1 MRTIVQKLV
10 SMAIFADE
18 RRSEGGIGRR
28 ALIAVAALIIM
39 VQAGSAQ
46 AATQRPIEDFLD
58 AQGTFCVTPSLLGGQ
73 LPDGA
78 IVNGEGCVIFVPPV
92 ANFIGWNDLL
102 QARGASIDYA
112 ALADDFLGG
121 LLDTQPS
128 GSITERALAD
138 GRAEV
143 KVTLHTRNALT
154 WVTDGVESFATDPL
168 LFGNRAP
175 EIQSGAEPALCD
187 AEFRVVFINTAPA
200 DPLPDLLQIIIAPEL
215 GQELRLLAIR
225 CNATGELRAAFGV
238 ADGTPGL
245 ANIVQSGLF
254 ITSSQR
260 FLEDAFPVERIDLK
274 PVGTSP

>member
-1 MRTIVQKLV
+1 MI
-10 SMAIFADE
+10 MAP
-18 RRSEGGIGRR
+18 
-28 ALIAVAALIIM
+28 
-39 VQAGSAQ
+39 AGSAQ
-46 AATQRPIEDFLD
+46 AATQRLIEDFLD
-58 AQGTFCVTPSLLGGQ
+58 AQGTFCVTPSLLGGE

-78 IVNGEGCVIFVPPV
+78 IVDGEGCVIFVPPV
-92 ANFIGWNDLL
+92 ANYIGWNDPL

-128 GSITERALAD
+128 GSVTERPLAD

-143 KVTLHTRNALT
+143 KVRLHTRNALT
-154 WVTDGVESFATDPL
+154 WVTDGLESFATDPL

-175 EIQSGAEPALCD
+175 EVQSGAEPALCD

-200 DPLPDLLQIIIAPEL
+200 APLPDLLQIAFAPEP

-238 ADGTPGL
+238 ADGTPGQ

-254 ITSSQR
+254 ITSSQQIV
-260 FLEDAFPVERIDLK
+260 EDAFPVERIDLR
-274 PVGTSP
+274 PVGTPP